1 MRSRR
6 SDRGVALVEAAFAI
20 PVMFLFIAG
29 IIDLG
34 MWGYN
39 SNQAANAARD
49 GARVGIIDYAT
60 ADVAGSPS
68 HQAIVDAIE
77 AHLPGRSIAP
87 SQIAVSCVDAGGTPL
102 SGGCTTADPAE
113 DRLRVEVGWTW
124 DLVTPLAGAIGVD
137 AGAADGA
144 ASMVILGLPLPATS
158 SSPSTTTPATSTT
171 TTSLPTGSSTT
182 STTTSTTTTTIAPA
196 CTISG
201 LGTSPTS
208 VGAKNSGALDSDV
221 TVSFQAN
228 GSGCV
233 GLSVQIVAPDGR
245 SATRVCGC
253 GSAPSMSWTYD
264 KNADRFWSDGTA
276 TVRVFR
282 GASVVATTT
291 FEVT

>member
-20 PVMFLFIAG
+20 PVMFLFISG

-34 MWGYN
+34 MWAYN

-49 GARVGIIDYAT
+49 GARVGIIDYET

-68 HQAIVDAIE
+68 HEAIVDAIE

-171 TTSLPTGSSTT
+171 STPSPTSSSTT
-182 STTTSTTTTTIAPA
+182 TTTSTTLGPA

-201 LGTSPTS
+201 LGTNPTS
-208 VGAKNSGALDSDV
+208 VESKNSGALDIDV

-233 GLSVQIVAPDGR
+233 GLSVQIVAPDGS
-245 SATRVCGC
+245 SATRACGC
-253 GSAPSMSWTYD
+253 GIGPSMAWTYD
-264 KNADRFWSDGTA
+264 KNADHFWSDGTA

-282 GASVVATTT
+282 RASMVATTA